1 MSKRVPCNECREHK
15 RRCTGDNPCERCQ
28 RLKLKCVYTIRKS
41 PKDEEYIQ
49 EVEMIEQIDQ
59 LRHHIAMME
68 AEIGQLSQTQPIV
81 PTPHASPLTSSS
93 STVTGGS
100 MSSPITLS
108 SHDMALDLPLKA
120 INNNNIIAQ
129 NDRGYSVSL
138 LDQPRQLTTEQ
149 DDDETRQPL
158 DWTLSVTNG
167 NLSIHT
173 KIHNHTELLSNL
185 QKIVTTLEF
194 QDQVP
199 ALFASATEPDPMSKM
214 LHILMWKRYG
224 KSRYKGIVK
233 QMTIASRI
241 TRDLT
246 IIPSNVVD
254 ISALMRRLIY
264 EYTHC
269 QHYMHLAIHCP
280 TFMRLFVDCDRRDL
294 SPAALATCAAICMRP
309 CRHIIRI
316 IDYNQCAD
324 YATYFAERAKEELS
338 ERFDE
343 ISLDVYLGYIFL
355 ALFKVH
361 SSDIDE
367 SNRYGDFAERMR
379 HVLEPMYQGKDQ
391 DPGQVA
397 LLHRA
402 SNVIAKVRTLS
413 SLMMLSQQKQKGYKD
428 VDGDLYASVHK
439 KAHEHQFN
447 LEVVEGD
454 SPEEQRYIRAYQLMT
469 VLRDEAHRV
478 VHSFQSSNLMNFIGV
493 FGHQLEMVMRLWY
506 KETLDPDLRLSAPLF
521 DDTMPENEFM
531 DILERDCQASL
542 VPIVTTMRIYGEC
555 FVMCRSHLPN
565 TIVVNHRVK
574 INYLPPEDAH
584 DEEKQRKHQR
594 RLDKLMRLREM
605 IDFDGTEE
613 EYLQTVFGALVL
625 DTRDL
630 RHSLLD
636 ITVRAAVCSL
646 RIQKFLLR
654 RQHDVCLFD
663 PRIPLDA
670 LEVLKRMAKIYMYDD
685 KQFALRVRSVIDDY
699 ISMLKDAVEM
709 EPTYRRLDTK
719 IQDFEA
725 EVREEL
731 APLNPWA
738 NVDQD
743 LSEYVDI

>member
-1 MSKRVPCNECREHK
+1 
-15 RRCTGDNPCERCQ
+15 
-28 RLKLKCVYTIRKS
+28 
-41 PKDEEYIQ
+41 
-49 EVEMIEQIDQ
+49 MIEQIDQ
-59 LRHHIAMME
+59 LRHHIALME
-68 AEIGQLSQTQPIV
+68 AEIGQLSQTQSTTTT
-81 PTPHASPLTSSS
+81 PTPHESPLTTSS

-100 MSSPITLS
+100 MASPISLS
-108 SHDMALDLPLKA
+108 GNDMALDLPLKDF
-120 INNNNIIAQ
+120 NNNNSNIIAT

-138 LDQPRQLTTEQ
+138 LDQRRQQRQWTTSDVDN
-149 DDDETRQPL
+149 DDNDESRQPL
-158 DWTLSVTNG
+158 DWTLSVSNG

-199 ALFASATEPDPMSKM
+199 ALFATATEPDPMSKM

-233 QMTIASRI
+233 QMTFTSRA
-241 TRDLT
+241 TGGDHT
-246 IIPSNVVD
+246 IVPSNVVD
-254 ISALMRRLIY
+254 ISALMRRLIF

-269 QHYMHLAIHCP
+269 QQYMHLSLHCP
-280 TFMRLFVDCDRRDL
+280 TFMRLFVECDRRDL
-294 SPAALATCAAICMRP
+294 SPAALAACAVICMMP
-309 CRHIIRI
+309 CRHIVQI
-316 IDYNQCAD
+316 IDYEQCAD

-343 ISLDVYLGYIFL
+343 ISLDVYLGYTFL

-361 SSDIDE
+361 ASDIDE
-367 SNRYGDFAERMR
+367 CNRYSDFAERMR
-379 HVLEPMYQGKDQ
+379 HLLEPMYQDKNQ
-391 DPGQVA
+391 DPGEVA

-402 SNVIAKVRTLS
+402 SNVVMKVRTLAG
-413 SLMMLSQQKQKGYKD
+413 MMMISQQKQKGYKD
-428 VDGDLYASVHK
+428 ADADLYSSVYK
-439 KAHEHQFN
+439 RIHERHFD
-447 LEVVEGD
+447 LEIVEGD
-454 SPEEQRYIRAYQLMT
+454 SPEEQRYIRAFQMMR

-506 KETLDPDLRLSAPLF
+506 KETLEPDFRLSAPLF
-521 DDTMPENEFM
+521 DDTIPENVFM
-531 DILERDCQASL
+531 DMLEKDCQTSL
-542 VPIVTTMRIYGEC
+542 VPILTTMRIYGEC

-565 TIVVNHRVK
+565 TIVVNHRLK
-574 INYLPPEDAH
+574 INYLPPEDSE
-584 DEEKQRKHQR
+584 DEQKRLKHQR
-594 RLDKLMRLREM
+594 RLGKLMRLRQM
-605 IDFDGTEE
+605 IEFEGTDE

-636 ITVRAAVCSL
+636 ITVRAAVCTL

-654 RQHDVCLFD
+654 RQRGVCLFD

-685 KQFALRVRSVIDDY
+685 KQFALQVRSVIDDY
-699 ISMLKDAVEM
+699 LSMLKDAVEM
-709 EPTYRRLDTK
+709 EPMYRRLETK
-719 IQDFEA
+719 IRDFEA
-725 EVREEL
+725 EIQEEL

-743 LSEYVDI
+743 LSAYVDI